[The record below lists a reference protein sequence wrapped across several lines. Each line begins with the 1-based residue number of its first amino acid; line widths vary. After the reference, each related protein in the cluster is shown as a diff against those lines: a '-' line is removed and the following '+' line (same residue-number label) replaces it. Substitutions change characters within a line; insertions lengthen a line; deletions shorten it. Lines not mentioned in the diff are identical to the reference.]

1 MSAQREH
8 SHEVGCLSVKL
19 STQSNEM
26 DEVKTIVKETTVANI
41 CPYLTMIWHNLD
53 KAMELLENNIL

>member
-26 DEVKTIVKETTVANI
+26 DELKTIVKETTVANI
-41 CPYLTMIWHNLD
+41 CPYLTMI
-53 KAMELLENNIL
+53 